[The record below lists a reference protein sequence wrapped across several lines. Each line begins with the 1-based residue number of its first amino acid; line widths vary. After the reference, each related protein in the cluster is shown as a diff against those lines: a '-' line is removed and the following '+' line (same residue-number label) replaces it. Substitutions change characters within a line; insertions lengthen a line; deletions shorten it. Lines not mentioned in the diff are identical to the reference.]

1 VATFE
6 EHDVNIPLTC
16 IVTGISAKELY
27 IIFNGNIIARQS
39 NTNKLEYNV
48 QDITCTTGGI
58 YICNAVDNFGAST
71 NKTATLFVECK
82 FIIRNK

>member
-1 VATFE
+1 VATLE

-16 IVTGISAKELY
+16 IVTGISAKDLY
-27 IIFNGNIIARQS
+27 IIFNRDIIARQS
-39 NTNKLEYNV
+39 NTNRLEHNI

-71 NKTATLFVECK
+71 NKTVTVFVECK
-82 FIIRNK
+82 LIL